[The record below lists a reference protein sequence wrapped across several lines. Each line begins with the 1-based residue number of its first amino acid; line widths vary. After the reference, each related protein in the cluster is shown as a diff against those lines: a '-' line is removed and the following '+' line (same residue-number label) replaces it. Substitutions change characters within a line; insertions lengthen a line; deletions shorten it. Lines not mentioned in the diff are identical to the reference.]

1 MLNCIKNQLVMK
13 IGKIIIVLRKK
24 NEFTQTELADLTKI
38 SLNTIK
44 NIEYNKASTTK
55 EQIEIL
61 AEAFDMSSGQLL
73 NYEISEED
81 ELNLM
86 TDKELQSL
94 IVSLRKDIK
103 HQAQVIELL
112 NELLAQYR
120 QH

>member
-1 MLNCIKNQLVMK
+1 MK

-55 EQIEIL
+55 EQIESF
-61 AEAFDMSSGQLL
+61 ANAFDMTAEQLL
-73 NYEISEED
+73 NYQISEED

-94 IVSLRKDIK
+94 IVQQRKEIESK
-103 HQAQVIELL
+103 NTIIELL

-120 QH
+120 KT